1 MPTKEVLEKYDL
13 LPMWDIANAVKRGR
27 VNELVQAMSTYQAFL
42 CKFRVYTV
50 VEKLR
55 MITYRNMFK
64 KV

>member
-1 MPTKEVLEKYDL
+1 MPTREVLEKYDL
-13 LPMWDIANAVKRGR
+13 LPMWDIANSVKRGR
-27 VNELVQAMSTYQAFL
+27 VNELVQVMSTYQALL
-42 CKFRVYTV
+42 CKYRIYTV